1 MLQGRRCSVDLKLD
15 SIAVENNVAA
25 RRFEAT
31 VDGQRAL
38 LTYRRFPDRISLDHT
53 EVPEPLRGNGLAAK
67 LARTALEFARAN
79 HLLAV
84 PLCPYVSR
92 YLVKHPEYH
101 DLLSSDDLQ
110 RILSL

>member
-1 MLQGRRCSVDLKLD
+1 MDLNLD

-25 RRFEAT
+25 QRFEAT
-31 VDGQRAL
+31 VDGQHAL
-38 LTYRRFPDRISLDHT
+38 LTYRRFPHHINLDHT
-53 EVPEPLRGNGLAAK
+53 EVAEPLQRHGLAAK
-67 LARTALEFARAN
+67 LARTALEFARSN
-79 HLLAV
+79 HLHVV

-110 RILSL
+110 RALSL

>member
-1 MLQGRRCSVDLKLD
+1 VDLNVDK
-15 SIAVENNVAA
+15 IAVENNQAA
-25 RRFEAT
+25 QRFEAT
-31 VDGQRAL
+31 VDGQRAM
-38 LTYRRFPDRISLDHT
+38 LTYRRFPHHIRFDHT

-79 HLLAV
+79 HLRAV

>member
-1 MLQGRRCSVDLKLD
+1 VDLNLD

-25 RRFEAT
+25 QRFEAT
-31 VDGQRAL
+31 VDGRCAL
-38 LTYRRFPDRISLDHT
+38 LTYRRFPHHINLDHT
-53 EVPEPLRGNGLAAK
+53 EVPEPLQRHGLAAK

-79 HLLAV
+79 HLRVV

-92 YLVKHPEYH
+92 YLAKHPEYQ
-101 DLLSSDDLQ
+101 DMLSADDLQ